1 MSETTKLDRLNQL
14 ATDAQ
19 ALREKIEA
27 ALAEGDISL
36 DQETVDA
43 LLAAQAEIEEAATE
57 EEANDSEDD
66 SDGTVFGNGVHVYEE
81 EGGTVCVNLSN
92 ANLTMTSLDL
102 ANAPLKLV
110 VSGAQLKALADGL
123 AAAGTCALV
132 LPISVI

>member
-43 LLAAQAEIEEAATE
+43 LLAAQSEIEAAATE
-57 EEANDSEDD
+57 EEAENDSEDD
-66 SDGTVFGNGVHVYEE
+66 SDGVVFDNGVRVYA
-81 EGGTVCVNLSN
+81 EGNTVCVNVTN
-92 ANLTMTSLDL
+92 ANLAMTSLDL

-110 VSGAQLKALADGL
+110 VSGEQIKALADGL
-123 AAAGTCALV
+123 ASAGTGALV